1 MSMIRAA
8 SLAAFLAGLFGLG
21 LAAVLVLFAP
31 PARAAE
37 TPFARTQGAEV
48 RLLAGAVKDGAL
60 EAGVEIRLAPGWKT
74 YWRYPGDSGIPPRFD
89 WSNSRNVSGVTVAF
103 PAPRRFSDGGGGYSV
118 GYKGSV
124 VLPVRV
130 ALTDPARATRLDL
143 SLDFAVCDALCVPAH
158 VQISLDVP
166 PGGGDEPGLAF
177 AAAALPVKTPL
188 GAPGSLGIQAVSVDT
203 SQAPPVVVVK
213 ARGGPKADLFAEG
226 PTEAWA
232 LPLPSREEAADGS
245 LTFRFAL
252 DGLPKDATWPGAMLR
267 LTLSEQGK
275 AIETQVPLQQP

>member
-1 MSMIRAA
+1 MTRTASFTAFPAA
-8 SLAAFLAGLFGLG
+8 LCG
-21 LAAVLVLFAP
+21 LALVSALALFAP
-31 PARAAE
+31 EAQALE

-48 RLLAGAVKDGAL
+48 RLLAGGVKDGAL
-60 EAGVEIRLAPGWKT
+60 EAGIEIRLSPGWKT

-89 WSNSRNVSGVTVAF
+89 WSNSRNVAGADVAF
-103 PAPRRFSDGGGGYSV
+103 PAPRRFSDGGGGFSI

-124 VLPVRV
+124 VLPVRL
-130 ALTDPARATRLDL
+130 ALTDPAKATRIDL

-158 VQISLDVP
+158 VQVSLDVP
-166 PGGGDEPGLAF
+166 AGGGEEPGLAL
-177 AAAALPVKTPL
+177 AAAALPAKTAL
-188 GAPGSLGIQAVSVDT
+188 GAPGPLGIEAVSVDT

-226 PTEAWA
+226 PSEAWA
-232 LPLPSREEAADGS
+232 LPLPIRQDAADGS